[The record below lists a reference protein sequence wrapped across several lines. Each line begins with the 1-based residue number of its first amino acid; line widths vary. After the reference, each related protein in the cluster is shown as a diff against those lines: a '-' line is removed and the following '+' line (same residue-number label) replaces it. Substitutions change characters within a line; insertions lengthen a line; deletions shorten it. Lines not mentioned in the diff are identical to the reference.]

1 MFLRLTNLE
10 NLRLTVEH
18 TLTVRENNEWNWVLK
33 NRLFVT
39 TVYQTGTQSNKS
51 ADYRAC
57 SCLPNFFH
65 LDRFGPR
72 SVCEEHGMIC
82 QSVTA
87 ILAPKYFWK
96 FNSSEQMNHCK
107 NFVLNIQTFNA
118 EYNRD
123 FSSYRTLLP
132 TPIKCPFTDS
142 CNGGIESSCTEGYE
156 GTLCATCSSNHF
168 LRFNRCLECPSML
181 VRVTSCVLVIV
192 VFIFSVFTYI
202 LGRLKRCKW
211 RTWRYW
217 GRCRNVLCWGGGWL
231 LSSGLWY
238 FLSGTASSVACSSCV
253 YGKILEVCRG
263 EQLAPLSHINPVF
276 RVDPFMQFCLSI
288 SFNISVI
295 LLILMYLLLKRQ
307 YIRKLEIL
315 EYQKMDEVS
324 HLKKSCYRNIFLFLL
339 LSYPITS
346 KKIII
351 VILPLP
357 EVCDVCVSPKMAVT
371 AFLFWKLIIPFPAS
385 AQQMVCIGN

>member
-51 ADYRAC
+51 AGYRAC

-107 NFVLNIQTFNA
+107 HFVLNIQTFNA

-217 GRCRNVLCWGGGWL
+217 GRDMIWYDDGFYQVASGIFSAVLQVQWPVVLVSMEKYLKFVEGNNSHHWATSTQCFDWIH
-231 LSSGLWY
+231 SCNFV
-238 FLSGTASSVACSSCV
+238 FLS
-253 YGKILEVCRG
+253 
-263 EQLAPLSHINPVF
+263 
-276 RVDPFMQFCLSI
+276 LSI
-288 SFNISVI
+288 S
-295 LLILMYLLLKRQ
+295 Q
-307 YIRKLEIL
+307 
-315 EYQKMDEVS
+315 
-324 HLKKSCYRNIFLFLL
+324 
-339 LSYPITS
+339 
-346 KKIII
+346 
-351 VILPLP
+351 
-357 EVCDVCVSPKMAVT
+357 
-371 AFLFWKLIIPFPAS
+371 
-385 AQQMVCIGN
+385 